1 MDDSMAGHF
10 FDIGWH
16 NKTSYG
22 ECPSDGMIRPQNRPW
37 SDESWQYWNRPRRPR
52 LTREEWIEKQ
62 RGDPRAAFAD
72 DEEEEQDMAMTV
84 VEKRVERI
92 ELTATDREVKLK
104 FTRSR
109 KKPGALTIYTE
120 GLGQE
125 NLTFH
130 IEEDEKPAFL
140 EAIRG
145 LVDVE

>member
-10 FDIGWH
+10 FYIGWL

-37 SDESWQYWNRPRRPR
+37 SDWNRPRRPR

-92 ELTATDREVKLK
+92 ELTATDRKVKLK
-104 FTRSR
+104 FTRSH
-109 KKPGALTIYTE
+109 KKPGALTICAE
-120 GLGQE
+120 GFGQE

-140 EAIRG
+140 EAIRR
-145 LVDVE
+145 LVDAE